1 MEIFKIISVG
11 IIGTFLSMTVRAHKS
26 ELGVLTALTTAFLL
40 LYYTVPA
47 LDGVIRD
54 IKSLSEKAFTDSV
67 YIESLIKI
75 IGVAYVTQF
84 AAELAKDANEGLL
97 SKKLELVGKI
107 SIIALMMPIVKSLL
121 TAIIDTLAD
130 F

>member
-121 TAIIDTLAD
+121 TVIIDTLAD